1 MEERTW
7 RRGQKQTYTDRP
19 LTDEEREFAADWEN
33 YKKLFEIMRYYNLNE
48 EEWYDI
54 LIIPYL
60 QAVKKYHVREDLRK
74 NYKFF
79 HVLNLMITKAVYNHN
94 RAMNRQSR
102 MPEGGFVSLDYT
114 LQGDNPFCEYQ
125 IAEWWIDR
133 KQQTEKIVL
142 DKAMLAEI
150 LIGLDDVQGRIFEM
164 LLEGYNKTEISKQ
177 LSISYTTLK
186 AQLEKL
192 QRVVTDYLSM

>member
-19 LTDEEREFAADWEN
+19 LTEEEREFAADWEN
-33 YKKLFEIMRYYNLNE
+33 YKKLFEIMRHYNLNE

-60 QAVKKYHVREDLRK
+60 QAVKKYHVREDLRA

-79 HVLNLMITKAVYNHN
+79 HVLHLMLTKAVYNHN
-94 RAMNRQSR
+94 RHINRQNQWHN
-102 MPEGGFVSLDYT
+102 GIISLDYT

-125 IAEWWIDR
+125 IDEWWIDR
-133 KQQTEKIVL
+133 NQQTERVVL
-142 DKAMLAEI
+142 DKYMLESI
-150 LIGLDDVQGRIFEM
+150 LIGLNDVQTRIFEM
-164 LLEGYNKTEISKQ
+164 LLEGYSKTEISKQ

-192 QRVVTDYLSM
+192 QKVVSDYLSM

>member
-19 LTDEEREFAADWEN
+19 LTEEEREFAADWEN
-33 YKKLFEIMRYYNLNE
+33 YKKLFEIMRYYNLDE

-60 QAVKKYHVREDLRK
+60 QAVKKYHVREDLRA

-79 HVLNLMITKAVYNHN
+79 HVLHLMLTKAVYNHN
-94 RAMNRQSR
+94 RHINRQNQWHN
-102 MPEGGFVSLDYT
+102 GIISLDYT

-125 IAEWWIDR
+125 IDEWWIDR
-133 KQQTEKIVL
+133 NQQTERVVL
-142 DKAMLAEI
+142 DKYMLESI
-150 LIGLDDVQGRIFEM
+150 LIGLNDVQTRIFEM
-164 LLEGYNKTEISKQ
+164 LLEGYSKTEISKQ

-192 QRVVTDYLSM
+192 QKVVSDYLSM

>member
-7 RRGQKQTYTDRP
+7 KRGQKQTYTDRP
-19 LTDEEREFAADWEN
+19 LTEEEREFAADWEN

-79 HVLNLMITKAVYNHN
+79 HVLHLMLTKAVYNHN
-94 RAMNRQSR
+94 RHINRQNQWHN
-102 MPEGGFVSLDYT
+102 GIISLDYT

-125 IAEWWIDR
+125 IDEWWIDR
-133 KQQTEKIVL
+133 NQQTERVVL
-142 DKAMLAEI
+142 DKYMLESI
-150 LIGLDDVQGRIFEM
+150 LIGLNDVQTRIFEM
-164 LLEGYNKTEISKQ
+164 LLEGYSKTEISKQ

-192 QRVVTDYLSM
+192 QKVVSDYLSM

>member
-7 RRGQKQTYTDRP
+7 RREQKQTYTDRP
-19 LTDEEREFAADWEN
+19 LTEEEREFAADWEN
-33 YKKLFEIMRYYNLNE
+33 YKKLFEIMRHYNLNE

-60 QAVKKYHVREDLRK
+60 QAVKKYHVREDLRA

-79 HVLNLMITKAVYNHN
+79 HVLHLMLTKAVYNHN
-94 RAMNRQSR
+94 RHINRQNQWHN
-102 MPEGGFVSLDYT
+102 GIISLDYT

-125 IAEWWIDR
+125 IDEWWIDR
-133 KQQTEKIVL
+133 KQQTERIVL
-142 DKAMLAEI
+142 DKYMLESI
-150 LIGLDDVQGRIFEM
+150 LIGLNDVQTRIFEM
-164 LLEGYNKTEISKQ
+164 LLEGYSKAEISRQ

-192 QRVVTDYLSM
+192 QKVVSDYLSM